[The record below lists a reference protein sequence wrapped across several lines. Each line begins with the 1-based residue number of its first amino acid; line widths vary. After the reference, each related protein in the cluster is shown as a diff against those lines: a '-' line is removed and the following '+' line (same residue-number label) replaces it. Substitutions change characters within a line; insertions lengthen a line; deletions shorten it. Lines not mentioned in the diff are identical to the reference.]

1 MSAGRRSRPHGRY
14 AARPLAYGHATATK
28 IFLGVS
34 GPFTGANDR
43 ESLWRDPPGS
53 EGARGRCCDQCGE
66 DHGEDGPAAVGVR
79 PNRLRV
85 ARGAGAPVVV
95 ARSNRN
101 RGRRSPRFPRDG
113 RPRAAHRRRHRTAGR
128 QAANDD
134 ERCAS
139 ALVRARCGSGRRR
152 DCREAVRAHHGARR
166 TSHPHGR
173 LDAAPCLVG
182 RIVVEPGGVSAVG
195 PAPASSTD
203 PGATGGVTAAG
214 LSGTADGGGEGSGA
228 GCGAGGASGAGGG
241 REARRG
247 GRRVSGSTYNSA
259 GPTRTPRWT
268 YGAPC
273 SASPVGPGS
282 ARTASSET
290 TSPRRTCSV
299 PRWVSETFASRTAIV
314 TVRPFVGTAPAN
326 VTSPATGARIGADPS
341 SATSIPRC

>member
-1 MSAGRRSRPHGRY
+1 MIGSPFGATRRAPRVHAAAAATSAATTTARTAQRRSAFGRTVSAWLEARVPRWSSPGRTATADAGVRGSRETAALGPRTDDGTARRGDGRRTTTNGARPRSCALAVAPAGDAI
-14 AARPLAYGHATATK
+14 AARRFERIMGRAVPRTRSEPIWTPPP
-28 IFLGVS
+28 VS
-34 GPFTGANDR
+34 
-43 ESLWRDPPGS
+43 S
-53 EGARGRCCDQCGE
+53 
-66 DHGEDGPAAVGVR
+66 
-79 PNRLRV
+79 V
-85 ARGAGAPVVV
+85 A
-95 ARSNRN
+95 
-101 RGRRSPRFPRDG
+101 
-113 RPRAAHRRRHRTAGR
+113 
-128 QAANDD
+128 
-134 ERCAS
+134 
-139 ALVRARCGSGRRR
+139 L
-152 DCREAVRAHHGARR
+152 
-166 TSHPHGR
+166 
-173 LDAAPCLVG
+173 
-182 RIVVEPGGVSAVG
+182 VVEPGGASAVG

-203 PGATGGVTAAG
+203 PGAGGTGGVTAAG

-282 ARTASSET
+282 ARTSSSET